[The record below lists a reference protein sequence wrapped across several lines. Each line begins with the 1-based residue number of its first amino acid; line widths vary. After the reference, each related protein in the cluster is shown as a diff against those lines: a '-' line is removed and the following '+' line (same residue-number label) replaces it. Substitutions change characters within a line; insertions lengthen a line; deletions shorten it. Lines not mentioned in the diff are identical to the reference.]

1 MHYYKRHI
9 GDYHTKA
16 GRLSMLEHG
25 AYTLLIDACYD
36 REKFPTEEEAIDWCW
51 ARSQEEITAV
61 KFVLSRFFTLEDGR
75 YKQNR
80 IIEELASYHERSGIN
95 QAIAIEREKKKKQ
108 RIVEQTARIVQET
121 TRTDHECSPEQHECS
136 PNHKPLTTNQEE
148 SIVVSKQT
156 TICPHQEI
164 ISAYHEVLPMCPSI
178 REWTP
183 KRQKMLATRWKE
195 NNKRQ
200 TVDWW
205 RRFFGY
211 VAKSD
216 FLTGKV
222 QTNGRKP
229 FVADLEWLIESSN
242 MVKVIEGKYHA
253 EEQ

>member
-1 MHYYKRHI
+1 MVIKVRNW
-9 GDYHTKA
+9 
-16 GRLSMLEHG
+16 
-25 AYTLLIDACYD
+25 
-36 REKFPTEEEAIDWCW
+36 EKFQHYKKGRGTPPWIKLYRDLLNDKEWFSLDPA
-51 ARSQEEITAV
+51 AA
-61 KFVLSRFFTLEDGR
+61 KFLISVWILAAESDGYLPDSETIAFR
-75 YKQNR
+75 LR
-80 IIEELASYHERSGIN
+80 LASKDVAKYLSLCNHWL
-95 QAIAIEREKKKKQ
+95 IEDASKMLANCYQ
-108 RIVEQTARIVQET
+108 NATPET
-121 TRTDHECSPEQHECS
+121 DTETETE
-136 PNHKPLTTNQEE
+136 EE

-164 ISAYHEVLPMCPSI
+164 VAAYHEALPMCPSI

-183 KRQKMLATRWKE
+183 KRQRMLATRWKE

-211 VAKSD
+211 VAKSP